1 MDIYD
6 LSTRRY
12 RKHHLRRICIGT
24 GVEEEA
30 EERKIDSLRYNQ
42 QYSGVVQMCKGLDNN
57 ATSLIYQTVHGGPPF
72 ISCVHSTSM
81 DVGGRESDYIFCL
94 GDQLVTLCHN

>member
-6 LSTRRY
+6 LSARRY
-12 RKHHLRRICIGT
+12 RKHHLRCICIGT

-57 ATSLIYQTVHGGPPF
+57 ATSLIYQTVHGALHLYR
-72 ISCVHSTSM
+72 VYTVQAWM
-81 DVGGRESDYIFCL
+81 WEGGSRITYSA
-94 GDQLVTLCHN
+94 